1 MKEPL
6 SLRGLNLGADVE
18 AVDVKGT
25 PVGGWKR
32 LRVKQCGL
40 TGRGLG
46 AWGPPRHGQQG
57 TPGCQAEWAP
67 ALHRASPGEVLK
79 QD

>member
-40 TGRGLG
+40 TGRGMG
-46 AWGPPRHGQQG
+46 AWGP
-57 TPGCQAEWAP
+57 
-67 ALHRASPGEVLK
+67 SPGWSLAG
-79 QD
+79 DSWLPG